1 MECNCK
7 GWKKSANQIFSVQAI
22 VALTKGMHYT
32 GDTFKFCPWC
42 GKNLASQHRNSADG
56 ENLTKSE
63 ALDRMMDVEKS
74 RFKNFSRR

>member
-1 MECNCK
+1 MFTDIEVCQIYEHIAAMCGHPDPAEACRLIIGFCK
-7 GWKKSANQIFSVQAI
+7 QEMAKI
-22 VALTKGMHYT
+22 T
-32 GDTFKFCPWC
+32 
-42 GKNLASQHRNSADG
+42 SQHRNSADG